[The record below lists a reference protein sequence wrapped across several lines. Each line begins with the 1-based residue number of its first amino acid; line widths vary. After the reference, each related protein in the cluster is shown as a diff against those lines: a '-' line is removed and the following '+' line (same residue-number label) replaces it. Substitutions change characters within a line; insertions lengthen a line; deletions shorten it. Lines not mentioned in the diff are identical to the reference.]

1 MLPSLNIFLGRSQRS
16 QVGVFSGKSAPH
28 LGVSLLFEDI
38 KTAPARSSRAAVRA
52 MDDSANRTFAIVKP
66 DALTPFK
73 FQQIDALIKLNEF
86 EIVRQK
92 LVWLSEGQAASL
104 FPERISEADARDWL
118 LYVTSAPSLALEL
131 AKPDAPLFWQITM
144 GADDPSTATRDADS
158 IRGILATD
166 RIRNAVD
173 GSQEPEDAARQLD
186 LVFSDAVP
194 ALPYDNFLMQRADDA
209 NATLA
214 LIKPDISGNE
224 DAVARVISRI
234 IARGYSIKDRVDI
247 QLSRAQAAAF
257 YAQLDDTPE
266 FSELLDFMTSGPVIA
281 LHLEGDDVI
290 RGWRMMIG
298 PDSVEAARQQV
309 PLSIRALLGSTGLQN
324 AVYGSESAEAA
335 KRELDFFFS
344 PRIQAEQDHAG
355 SSAASADSIT
365 AEAEAEAEAAG
376 ANDDKKK
383 KKKQKKRRNK
393 RKQAVT
399 VGGTAAATANGTN
412 SDGSDEEAE
421 PELDAGAGSSEPTA
435 DSSVELAQP
444 SDPAYERTFAL
455 IKPDAHPRYTKQVIR
470 SILSKGL
477 TVVAQ
482 EEVQLPTSVAQDIYS
497 DMKSFPAFPQL
508 IEFVTSAPVMVL
520 VLEGVDAV
528 SQWRELVGPTNPRTA
543 KFEARDSLRAKYGS
557 SAQMN
562 AAHASKDIGEAQ
574 KSIKSVFYGLLD
586 GNFRVLQPSDD
597 PLADIQHGNELPAA
611 GLVKSAN
618 EPNGDAASAGMDNTS
633 AAAAAAATD
642 GLAQKMEKLAVA
654 EQPAKND
661 HKSQQSEL
669 PDMTVDQAA
678 ASGQAPDAAKPKAAD
693 EASAAPEASGGAVD
707 ATASDAG
714 GETSSIVSERS
725 DVPQTP
731 PQARSVAG
739 EKPSPFGKRLASSP
753 FLKAD
758 RNVSQDHAAASKRV
772 GRIKSPFLENSSAT
786 AAPADGSSKAE
797 PAAGS
802 PSTQPADKSEKD
814 DKLNEK
820 MAGLR
825 IEGESQRVEAESP
838 EDGPA
843 ESAPEQA
850 PEATSVE
857 ACAESLD
864 GKTAPPAASAEA
876 EGEETEAK
884 AQDAEPDS
892 KLQAA
897 EPETKARDAES
908 ETKRQESGPDAKAQE
923 ETELES
929 KPAAEAPEQKTPT
942 KAASASRP
950 APRSAAGTRTVRRT
964 PATAAPP
971 SATPTPRRT
980 TLGQVPAAS
989 RTTAAPRTPTVT
1001 TRAAAR
1007 AAQATPPATRTAAG
1021 ARTPTA
1027 ASATRRTTLGAPRT
1041 TPTRTSAR
1049 PAAQPET
1056 PSATPTRAPI
1066 ATRTRT
1072 AASARPSSTQPAAE
1086 RTPAPGVRARPSPA
1100 PASTPT
1106 SARRTALRSSSAA
1119 SGTSPSTRRVSAMGT
1134 TNGAQ
1139 TSPARRPIAPP
1150 SSAGLVSPRPVT
1162 RSMTGTSAASS
1173 RTRTPTAGVSPAGAR
1188 TSARAA
1194 TTTTRSISSRLT
1206 APTAASRARAAA
1218 AAAKKGPASSSQ
1230 DEAEDA

>member
-38 KTAPARSSRAAVRA
+38 KSVPAHSSRAAVRA

-92 LVWLSEGQAASL
+92 LVWLSEDQAASL
-104 FPERISEADARDWL
+104 FPERISKDDAHDWL
-118 LYVTSAPSLALEL
+118 QYITSAPSLALEL

-173 GSQEPEDAARQLD
+173 GSQEPEDAARQLE

-224 DAVARVISRI
+224 DAVARIISRI
-234 IARGYSIKDRVDI
+234 LARGYSIKDRVDI

-257 YAQLDDTPE
+257 YAQLDGTPQ
-266 FSELLDFMTSGPVIA
+266 FSELLDTITSGPVIA

-309 PLSIRALLGSTGLQN
+309 PLSLRALLGTGGLQN
-324 AVYGSESAEAA
+324 AVYGSETAEAA

-344 PRIQAEQDHAG
+344 PRIQVEQDHA
-355 SSAASADSIT
+355 SNSAANSDPSAAT
-365 AEAEAEAEAAG
+365 EATEAG

-393 RKQAVT
+393 RKHAVT
-399 VGGTAAATANGTN
+399 VGGTTAAAINGAN
-412 SDGSDEEAE
+412 SEDSDEEAE
-421 PELDAGAGSSEPTA
+421 PEPAI

-455 IKPDAHPRYTKQVIR
+455 IKPDAHPRFTKQVIR

-477 TVVAQ
+477 TVVAR
-482 EEVQLPTSVAQDIYS
+482 EEVQLPTNVAQDIYS
-497 DMKSFPAFPQL
+497 DMASFPAFSRL
-508 IEFVTSAPVMVL
+508 VEFVTSAPVLVL

-528 SQWRELVGPTNPRTA
+528 LQWRELVGPTNPRTA

-562 AAHASKDIGEAQ
+562 AVHASKDSAEAQ
-574 KSIKSVFYGLLD
+574 RSIKSVFYGLLN
-586 GNFRVLQPSDD
+586 GNFRVLQSSDD
-597 PLADIQHGNELPAA
+597 PLAGIQCGNELSAA
-611 GLVKSAN
+611 ELVKSAN
-618 EPNGDAASAGMDNTS
+618 ESNVDESSAGVDMPS
-633 AAAAAAATD
+633 AEAAD
-642 GLAQKMEKLAVA
+642 GLTQKMEKLAVA
-654 EQPAKND
+654 DQTAQPDKSD
-661 HKSQQSEL
+661 HKTQEIEPADIAMDQTTVSEHT
-669 PDMTVDQAA
+669 PDD
-678 ASGQAPDAAKPKAAD
+678 GKPKTAD
-693 EASAAPEASGGAVD
+693 EASAAPEFSSNPIGAAV
-707 ATASDAG
+707 SDAG
-714 GETSSIVSERS
+714 SETNSIVSEKS
-725 DVPQTP
+725 GVPQTP

-758 RNVSQDHAAASKRV
+758 RNLGQDHTAISKRV
-772 GRIKSPFLENSSAT
+772 GRIKSPFLENSSAN
-786 AAPADGSSKAE
+786 AASIDDNSKAE
-797 PAAGS
+797 SAAESAG
-802 PSTQPADKSEKD
+802 TQSIDKSDK

-820 MAGLR
+820 MAELR
-825 IEGESQRVEAESP
+825 IENEMQSAKAEDN
-838 EDGPA
+838 EDDLVK
-843 ESAPEQA
+843 SALEQA
-850 PEATSVE
+850 AEVASE
-857 ACAESLD
+857 DARAESLD
-864 GKTAPPAASAEA
+864 GKATPPVAAA
-876 EGEETEAK
+876 GTEDGK
-884 AQDAEPDS
+884 TEVKVQDAES
-892 KLQAA
+892 KAKTKST
-897 EPETKARDAES
+897 EPETKSQSTES
-908 ETKRQESGPDAKAQE
+908 EIKAQG
-923 ETELES
+923 
-929 KPAAEAPEQKTPT
+929 AVPENVPPKAHEQTTPT
-942 KAASASRP
+942 KATPVSRP
-950 APRSAAGTRTVRRT
+950 VPRSTAGTRTVRKA
-964 PATAAPP
+964 PVAAPP
-971 SATPTPRRT
+971 STTPTSRRT
-980 TLGQVPAAS
+980 TLGQVPTAS
-989 RTTAAPRTPTVT
+989 RTAAAQPAPPTPTVT

-1007 AAQATPPATRTAAG
+1007 AAQATPQTARA
-1021 ARTPTA
+1021 AASAKTPTA
-1027 ASATRRTTLGAPRT
+1027 TSATRRTTLGAPRT
-1041 TPTRTSAR
+1041 TPIRTSTR
-1049 PAAQPET
+1049 PAVQPAT

-1066 ATRTRT
+1066 ATRART
-1072 AASARPSSTQPAAE
+1072 TASTRPSSTQAAAE
-1086 RTPAPGVRARPSPA
+1086 RTPASGTRARPTPA
-1100 PASTPT
+1100 PVSTPI
-1106 SARRTALRSSSAA
+1106 SARRTTLRSSSAA

-1134 TNGAQ
+1134 ANGAQ
-1139 TSPARRPIAPP
+1139 TSPARRPAAPP
-1150 SSAGLVSPRPVT
+1150 SSASLVSPRPVT
-1162 RSMTGTSAASS
+1162 RSMTSNSAAS
-1173 RTRTPTAGVSPAGAR
+1173 RTRTPTSAGAR
-1188 TSARAA
+1188 TSTRAA
-1194 TTTTRSISSRLT
+1194 TTTRSVSSRLT

-1218 AAAKKGPASSSQ
+1218 AAAKKGPAANQ
-1230 DEAEDA
+1230 DESEEA

>member
-16 QVGVFSGKSAPH
+16 QVGVFSGKTAPH

-38 KTAPARSSRAAVRA
+38 RTAPAHSSRAAVRA

-92 LVWLSEGQAASL
+92 LVWLSEDQAASL
-104 FPERISEADARDWL
+104 FPERVSEDDARDWL

-166 RIRNAVD
+166 RVRNAVD
-173 GSQEPEDAARQLD
+173 GSQEPEDAARQLG

-214 LIKPDISGNE
+214 LVKPDISGNE

-234 IARGYSIKDRVDI
+234 LARGYSIKDRVDI

-257 YAQLDDTPE
+257 YAHLDGSAE

-298 PDSVEAARQQV
+298 PDDVAAARQQV
-309 PLSIRALLGSTGLQN
+309 PLSIRALLGSAGLRN

-344 PRIQAEQDHAG
+344 PRIQVEQDQA
-355 SSAASADSIT
+355 SNSVANDADCKAAEEPA
-365 AEAEAEAEAAG
+365 AAAG
-376 ANDDKKK
+376 TTDDKKK

-399 VGGTAAATANGTN
+399 VGGTAAATANGAN

-421 PELDAGAGSSEPTA
+421 PEPEASTESPEQAAG
-435 DSSVELAQP
+435 DSVELAQP

-477 TVVAQ
+477 TVVAR
-482 EEVQLPTSVAQDIYS
+482 EEVQLPASVAQDIYS

-508 IEFVTSAPVMVL
+508 VEFVTSAPVMAL
-520 VLEGVDAV
+520 VIEGVDAV
-528 SQWRELVGPTNPRTA
+528 AQWRELVGPTNPRTA

-562 AAHASKDIGEAQ
+562 AVHASKDVGEVQ

-586 GNFRVLQPSDD
+586 GNFRVLQASDD
-597 PLADIQHGNELPAA
+597 PLADIQHSNELPAA

-618 EPNGDAASAGMDNTS
+618 EPSGDEPSADADSAS
-633 AAAAAAATD
+633 AATD
-642 GLAQKMEKLAVA
+642 GLAQKMEKLAVD
-654 EQPAKND
+654 EQAMQPDNSD
-661 HKSQQSEL
+661 HKSQQAES
-669 PDMTVDQAA
+669 PDVTADQDAA
-678 ASGQAPDAAKPKAAD
+678 GAGAGAEQAPDAAKPKGAD
-693 EASAAPEASGGAVD
+693 EAAAAPETTSGVVD

-714 GETSSIVSERS
+714 GETSSIVSES
-725 DVPQTP
+725 MDVPQTP
-731 PQARSVAG
+731 PQTRSVAG
-739 EKPSPFGKRLASSP
+739 EKPSPFGRRLASSP

-758 RNVSQDHAAASKRV
+758 RSVSQDHAAASKRV
-772 GRIKSPFLENSSAT
+772 GRIKSPFLENSSGA

-797 PAAGS
+797 PVAENA
-802 PSTQPADKSEKD
+802 STRPVDKSEKD
-814 DKLNEK
+814 DKLNER

-825 IEGESQRVEAESP
+825 IEGEAQGAEANSTK
-838 EDGPA
+838 DDPA
-843 ESAPEQA
+843 ESASEQA
-850 PEATSVE
+850 PEAASAD
-857 ACAESLD
+857 ACAEALD
-864 GKTAPPAASAEA
+864 GKTTPPAAAVAAETDKV
-876 EGEETEAK
+876 ETDEVETDKVVAK
-884 AQDAEPDS
+884 AQDAEPEIKQPDP
-892 KLQAA
+892 
-897 EPETKARDAES
+897 EPE
-908 ETKRQESGPDAKAQE
+908 AKAQE
-923 ETELES
+923 KTEPEPES
-929 KPAAEAPEQKTPT
+929 KPVAEAHVQKTPT
-942 KAASASRP
+942 KTAPASRP
-950 APRSAAGTRTVRRT
+950 VPRSVEGTRTVRRT
-964 PATAAPP
+964 PAAAAPP
-971 SATPTPRRT
+971 SATPTSRRT
-980 TLGQVPAAS
+980 TLGQAP
-989 RTTAAPRTPTVT
+989 AAPRTPTVT

-1007 AAQATPPATRTAAG
+1007 AAQATPPATRTAPG
-1021 ARTPTA
+1021 IRTPTA
-1027 ASATRRTTLGAPRT
+1027 APAARRTTLGAPRA
-1041 TPTRTSAR
+1041 TPTRTVTR
-1049 PAAQPET
+1049 PAAQPAT
-1056 PSATPTRAPI
+1056 PSATPTRAPV

-1072 AASARPSSTQPAAE
+1072 AVSTRPSSTTQPAAE
-1086 RTPAPGVRARPSPA
+1086 RTPASGARARPGPV
-1100 PASTPT
+1100 PASTPPT
-1106 SARRTALRSSSAA
+1106 STRRTTLRSSSAA
-1119 SGTSPSTRRVSAMGT
+1119 SGSSPSTRRVSAVGT
-1134 TNGAQ
+1134 ANGAQ
-1139 TSPARRPIAPP
+1139 TSPARRPAAPAP
-1150 SSAGLVSPRPVT
+1150 SAGLVSPRPVT
-1162 RSMTGTSAASS
+1162 RSMTGSSAASS
-1173 RTRTPTAGVSPAGAR
+1173 RTRTPTAGAPPASAR

-1194 TTTTRSISSRLT
+1194 TTTTRSVSSRLT

-1218 AAAKKGPASSSQ
+1218 AAAAKKGSALSGQ
-1230 DEAEDA
+1230 GEAEEA